1 MCTVPGADLSQ
12 VSPYPSLGPAG
23 TGAEGLW
30 PPLGLVVLGEFW
42 PHSPSPLART
52 PQLPTCGQAPAP
64 QRCPQL
70 PRPCHHPPLPRAVH
84 AGGTL
89 SGAQPLRASHASAS
103 PSWAVHQVAVAAPT
117 GGPSSP
123 TQPAP
128 PRSADQGL
136 RCRPSPHGTGRS
148 LSQTQCVC
156 VLIPLDLTHEVGSSP
171 PGRRGRGLPSRT
183 PAGLCARPLPRL
195 APAPANRQRPQG
207 ATGVSPG
214 VVRATQ
220 RAQESYSRRQPGALR
235 PGLPLPRGPRSLQT
249 GARTSGGRQGPSCLR
264 GDRVSAASG
273 RTPRGRVGRA
283 RTCSGVSS
291 VPVGGIFIGTAKG
304 QLKFYMTL
312 YEDGCFFQL
321 LRRKR
326 A

>member
-183 PAGLCARPLPRL
+183 PAGC
-195 APAPANRQRPQG
+195 APAPCPPPAPAGSGACKPTASAGSHRSFPGGSPRPKERRRVTAG
-207 ATGVSPG
+207 ASPGLCGRACRCPEGHGVSRPG
-214 VVRATQ
+214 RGPAADARGRAASAGTVFLP
-220 RAQESYSRRQPGALR
+220 RQAALR
-235 PGLPLPRGPRSLQT
+235 EAAWGAPGPAQGSRLSLWVAFSLGQPRDS
-249 GARTSGGRQGPSCLR
+249 
-264 GDRVSAASG
+264 
-273 RTPRGRVGRA
+273 
-283 RTCSGVSS
+283 
-291 VPVGGIFIGTAKG
+291 
-304 QLKFYMTL
+304 
-312 YEDGCFFQL
+312 
-321 LRRKR
+321 
-326 A
+326 

>member
-70 PRPCHHPPLPRAVH
+70 PRPCHHPPLPRAVY

-156 VLIPLDLTHEVGSSP
+156 VLIPLDLTHEVGSSL

-183 PAGLCARPLPRL
+183 PAGLCTRPLP
-195 APAPANRQRPQG
+195 APCPPPAPAGPGACKSTASAGSHRSFPGGSPRPKERRRVTAG
-207 ATGVSPG
+207 ASPGLCGRACRCPEGHGVSRPG
-214 VVRATQ
+214 RGPAADARGRAASAGTVFLP
-220 RAQESYSRRQPGALR
+220 RQAALR
-235 PGLPLPRGPRSLQT
+235 EAAWGAPGPAQGSRLSLWVAFSLGQPRDS
-249 GARTSGGRQGPSCLR
+249 
-264 GDRVSAASG
+264 
-273 RTPRGRVGRA
+273 
-283 RTCSGVSS
+283 
-291 VPVGGIFIGTAKG
+291 
-304 QLKFYMTL
+304 
-312 YEDGCFFQL
+312 
-321 LRRKR
+321 
-326 A
+326 